1 MKGMLGMMVDME
13 RIEEA
18 LEEKDERWKGKGMGD
33 DVRAKMEKLY
43 KMVTYWMVV
52 SFAISSVLNYIL
64 AKMIVM
70 SPAGTEAFNQE
81 IGKMTGLSYPVI
93 VVPLTIML
101 MIVMIYTLKKIQKMS
116 GLELEDMLMK

>member
-1 MKGMLGMMVDME
+1 
-13 RIEEA
+13 
-18 LEEKDERWKGKGMGD
+18 MGD

>member
-1 MKGMLGMMVDME
+1 
-13 RIEEA
+13 
-18 LEEKDERWKGKGMGD
+18 
-33 DVRAKMEKLY
+33 
-43 KMVTYWMVV
+43 MVTYWMVV